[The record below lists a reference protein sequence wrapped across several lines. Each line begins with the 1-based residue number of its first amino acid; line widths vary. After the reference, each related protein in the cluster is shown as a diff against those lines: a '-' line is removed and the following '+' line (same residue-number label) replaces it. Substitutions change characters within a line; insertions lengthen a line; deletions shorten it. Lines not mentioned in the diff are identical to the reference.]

1 MSLCF
6 HARLIVY
13 GKRIFPT
20 GQIQL
25 DEKTIDDN
33 KNSNRKKFN
42 VLQYLVSFDR
52 SDGRIEVQ
60 FNDQEQSNEK
70 PTFFSS
76 LSLSS
81 IGSFEVIT
89 DEEQTNENNINS
101 DNFVVPRLAIVIL
114 IVGTR
119 GDVQPFIV

>member
-1 MSLCF
+1 
-6 HARLIVY
+6 LIVY